1 MQIAARK
8 ILFLVVPFQ
17 LSLLASWASAQ
28 DASTSSILPEQ
39 IATAVEGGAS
49 TPPPNA
55 GSYTIQ
61 NDLLTGAF
69 LFTHPTN
76 ELAGGWMA
84 PAHAPDLVA
93 DPDSEQLADLND
105 KVDVL
110 RDPNEPRAIQ
120 LSDGIRGRLKAK
132 SGGAMI
138 GIAIGFW

>member
-8 ILFLVVPFQ
+8 ILFLVAPFQ
-17 LSLLASWASAQ
+17 LSLLAGWASAQ
-28 DASTSSILPEQ
+28 DASTSAILPEQ
-39 IATAVEGGAS
+39 IATVVEGGAA

-55 GSYTIQ
+55 GSYAIQ
-61 NDLLTGAF
+61 NDLLTDPF

-84 PAHAPDLVA
+84 LAHAPDLA
-93 DPDSEQLADLND
+93 DPGGEQLADLD
-105 KVDVL
+105 DTVDVL

-132 SGGAMI
+132 SGGAMV